1 MALENM
7 DLKEQISVQE
17 INDLSVSSTK
27 IRKALLGGD
36 MALANAYLGY
46 DYFLTG
52 TVLKGKQ
59 LGRTIGFPTANI
71 KIKKITS

>member
-1 MALENM
+1 
-7 DLKEQISVQE
+7 
-17 INDLSVSSTK
+17 
-27 IRKALLGGD
+27 

-46 DYFLTG
+46 DYG

-71 KIKKITS
+71 KIKEEDYKLIP